1 MTLKSKVLQSILSVI
16 NKKGNSK
23 MTSNQ
28 KRFIEKIAEV
38 LDYELPL
45 NYEKWTNKQASD
57 FISENIDDFNYYM
70 KR

>member
-1 MTLKSKVLQSILSVI
+1 
-16 NKKGNSK
+16 

-38 LDYELPL
+38 LDYELPP

-57 FISENIDDFNYYM
+57 FISDFICENIDDFNYYM

>member
-1 MTLKSKVLQSILSVI
+1 
-16 NKKGNSK
+16 

-38 LDYELPL
+38 LDYELPP
-45 NYEKWTNKQASD
+45 NYEKWTNKEASD

>member
-1 MTLKSKVLQSILSVI
+1 MFAIKLTYSILRGSE
-16 NKKGNSK
+16 

-38 LDYELPL
+38 LDYELPP